1 MKRRQFIAGLGGAA
15 VWPVVGRAQEFARP
29 VVGWIALAPV
39 ELSRIQHD
47 AVLRGLAETGF
58 VAGRNLTFE
67 YHSVDYRLDRMP
79 AVAAE
84 LVHRRVSVLGAGSLA
99 ATLAAKDATQ
109 KIPTVFVMGAN
120 PVERGIVPSLARP
133 GGNITGVTNL
143 NNELIAKR
151 LEILH
156 ELVPSA
162 TLVALLVNPTGPLT
176 KFEVTLTQATA
187 KAFGLRLQIVNAA
200 VPGEIEEA
208 LADVAQSGAGALLI
222 SGDALFLTHRTQVIA
237 LTSRFRVPAIYAYR
251 EVTEAGGLLSY
262 GTDLG
267 DPYRIAGDYAGRI
280 LNGEKPGDLPVQQST
295 KVELL
300 LNLKIAKAL
309 GIAFPLA
316 LLARADEVIDE

>member
-1 MKRRQFIAGLGGAA
+1 MKRREFIAGLGSAAAWPLGA
-15 VWPVVGRAQEFARP
+15 RTQEAPRS

-58 VAGRNLTFE
+58 VAGQNLTFE
-67 YHSVDYRLDRMP
+67 YHSVDYRLDRL
-79 AVAAE
+79 AKVAAE
-84 LVHRRVSVLGAGSLA
+84 LVRRRVSVLGAGSLA
-99 ATLAAKDATQ
+99 AALAAKDATQ
-109 KIPTVFVMGAN
+109 KLPIVFVMGAN

-133 GGNITGVTNL
+133 GANITGVTNL

-176 KFEVTLTQATA
+176 EFEMTSTRATA
-187 KAFGLRLQIVNAA
+187 AVLGLRLQIVSAA
-200 VPGEIEEA
+200 VPGELEEA
-208 LADVAQSGAGALLI
+208 FAQVTQSRAGALLI
-222 SGDALFLTHRTQVIA
+222 SGDALFLTHDAEIVA
-237 LTSRFRVPAIYAYR
+237 LTSRIGVPTIYAYR

-267 DPYRIAGDYAGRI
+267 DPYRIAGNYVGRI
-280 LNGEKPGDLPVQQST
+280 LKGEKTGGSARPA
-295 KVELL
+295 
-300 LNLKIAKAL
+300 LNLKAATAL
-309 GIAFPLA
+309 GITFPTS
-316 LLARADEVIDE
+316 LLVRADEVIE